1 MNHSARQFRS
11 SLQGTPANELHFCIE
26 SGILSKLS
34 KKGNLEV
41 SLATIQCE
49 IYTVSPIKEFGQNL
63 LFAPIGL
70 LDMYNSGGAV
80 DTMNWIIQLSECIFK
95 IKGKGCGRF
104 GAYSNIKP
112 QRCMLDMKEEEFH
125 LLC

>member
-1 MNHSARQFRS
+1 MAITCVS
-11 SLQGTPANELHFCIE
+11 SGQ
-26 SGILSKLS
+26 
-34 KKGNLEV
+34 
-41 SLATIQCE
+41 
-49 IYTVSPIKEFGQNL
+49 EFGQNL

-80 DTMNWIIQLSECIFK
+80 ETMNCIIELSECIIK

-104 GAYSNIKP
+104 GAHSNIKP
-112 QRCMLDMKEEEFH
+112 KRCMLDMKEEEFH